1 MLGSESWEIRSNYCF
16 SSRGGMHEKNSL
28 YWRHSGKSVSL
39 IGSNAP
45 TVFNEKDLLPGWCFQ
60 EHIENDLCV
69 SDRVPAFKLLS
80 PLSMGKREARITAAR
95 RKRRLEEVGVMEQ
108 SASTLGTLK
117 VVVVEDDA
125 TVRLFLKDTLEK
137 LGHQVIG
144 EAATGTDMVRT
155 VLELEPDV
163 VVFDIHLPRLNG
175 LDALRQIYQERVV
188 AAVAITA
195 DRDKELVRRA
205 LEEHVLAYLVKPVE
219 EHQLGPALMIARAQ
233 FAELRELSQEN
244 ASLRQALQNRKI
256 IERAKGV
263 LMKRYRWTEAEAFR
277 RLQRGAMNRRT
288 TMVELAQNV
297 LNGIEMN
304 L

>member
-1 MLGSESWEIRSNYCF
+1 MDQTAS
-16 SSRGGMHEKNSL
+16 M
-28 YWRHSGKSVSL
+28 
-39 IGSNAP
+39 
-45 TVFNEKDLLPGWCFQ
+45 
-60 EHIENDLCV
+60 
-69 SDRVPAFKLLS
+69 LS
-80 PLSMGKREARITAAR
+80 P
-95 RKRRLEEVGVMEQ
+95 
-108 SASTLGTLK
+108 LK

-125 TVRLFLKDTLEK
+125 TVRLFLKETLEK

-195 DRDKELVRRA
+195 DRDQELVRRA

-219 EHQLGPALMIARAQ
+219 AHQLLPAIMIARAQ

-297 LNGIEMN
+297 LNGIEVN

>member
-1 MLGSESWEIRSNYCF
+1 
-16 SSRGGMHEKNSL
+16 
-28 YWRHSGKSVSL
+28 
-39 IGSNAP
+39 
-45 TVFNEKDLLPGWCFQ
+45 
-60 EHIENDLCV
+60 
-69 SDRVPAFKLLS
+69 
-80 PLSMGKREARITAAR
+80 
-95 RKRRLEEVGVMEQ
+95 MEQ
-108 SASTLGTLK
+108 SASMLAPLK
-117 VVVVEDDA
+117 IVVVEDDA
-125 TVRLFLKDTLEK
+125 TVRLFLKETLEK
-137 LGHQVIG
+137 LGHEVIG

-155 VLELEPDV
+155 VLEMEPDV

-195 DRDKELVRRA
+195 DRDQELVRRA

-219 EHQLGPALMIARAQ
+219 EHQLGPALMIAQAQ

-244 ASLRQALQNRKI
+244 ASLRQALQNRKV

-297 LNGIEMN
+297 LNGIEVN